1 MTPTVSLDVT
11 RLNEDLR
18 AFVASTG
25 RDLARAIRD
34 QARLLTRDL
43 IGGTPP
49 FGKHAF
55 RRSSNDLGAGESY
68 NEQRKIGEAAVR
80 RDVRRVFQPFAKYAA
95 YVGKKFNNP
104 KLEQYLLKL
113 GRQSDTDQI
122 QRIFKKWMWHP
133 KIKTTATRPDHIA
146 RRDRRGRVKRATN
159 TFILD
164 ERSRVNYEKKA
175 ITSVGKAKA
184 GWLEAA
190 KALGLG
196 GIPNWISRHNSPGLF
211 QDATAHFANPSVTIG
226 NLVEY
231 ASEMPIFVFQAA
243 LENRIR
249 SMRIE
254 ANKIMEANHR
264 KQLRRR

>member
-1 MTPTVSLDVT
+1 MTPTVSLDT
-11 RLNEDLR
+11 ARLNEDLR

-25 RDLARAIRD
+25 RDLGVAIRQ
-34 QARLLTRDL
+34 QAKLLTRDL

-80 RDVRRVFQPFAKYAA
+80 RDVRRVFQPFKEYAA
-95 YVGKKFNNP
+95 FIGKKFNNP
-104 KLEQYLLKL
+104 RLEQYLLKL
-113 GRQSDTDQI
+113 GRQSDTQQL

-133 KIKTTATRPDHIA
+133 KIKTTATRPDHVA

-164 ERSRVNYEKKA
+164 ERSRVNYEKTA
-175 ITSVGKAKA
+175 IASVGKAKA
-184 GWLEAA
+184 GWLQAA
-190 KALGLG
+190 IGLGVG
-196 GIPNWISRHNSPGLF
+196 GIPNWIRRHNSPGLY
-211 QDATAHFANPSVTIG
+211 QDATAHLVTPSVTIG
-226 NLVEY
+226 NLVNY
-231 ASEMPIFVFQAA
+231 ASEMPMEVFQAA
-243 LENRIR
+243 LENRRR
-249 SMRIE
+249 SMVIE

>member
-1 MTPTVSLDVT
+1 MTPTVSLDVA

-25 RDLARAIRD
+25 RDLAQAIRD

-55 RRSSNDLGAGESY
+55 RRSSNEFGAGESY

-80 RDVRRVFQPFAKYAA
+80 RDVRKVFQPFKQYAA
-95 YVGKKFNNP
+95 FIGKKFNNP

-113 GRQSDTDQI
+113 GRQSDTQ
-122 QRIFKKWMWHP
+122 QLERIFKKWMWHP
-133 KIKTTATRPDHIA
+133 KIKTTATRPDHIK

-164 ERSRVNYEKKA
+164 ERSRVNYEKQA
-175 ITSVGKAKA
+175 ISHVGKAKA
-184 GWLEAA
+184 GWVKAA
-190 KALGLG
+190 QALGLSS
-196 GIPNWISRHNSPGLF
+196 IPNWITRHSSPGLF
-211 QDATAHFANPSVTIG
+211 QDSTTDLTHPSVMIG
-226 NLVEY
+226 NLVDY
-231 ASEMPIFVFQAA
+231 ANAQSWEGFGFVF
-243 LENRIR
+243 ENRRR
-249 SMRIE
+249 SMVLQ
-254 ANKIMEANHR
+254 ASKIMEANHR
-264 KQLRRR
+264 KQSRRR

>member
-1 MTPTVSLDVT
+1 MTPTVSLDVA

-25 RDLARAIRD
+25 RDLAQAIRD

-55 RRSSNDLGAGESY
+55 RRSSNELGAGESY

-80 RDVRRVFQPFAKYAA
+80 RDVRRVFQPFNQYAA
-95 YVGKKFNNP
+95 FIGKKFNNP

-113 GRQSDTDQI
+113 GRQSDTQ
-122 QRIFKKWMWHP
+122 QLERIFKKWMWHP
-133 KIKTTATRPDHIA
+133 KIRTTATRPDHIK

-164 ERSRVNYEKKA
+164 ERSRVNYEKEVV
-175 ITSVGKAKA
+175 SHVGKAKA
-184 GWLEAA
+184 GWVQAA
-190 KALGLG
+190 LGLGLG
-196 GIPNWISRHNSPGLF
+196 GIPNWIRRHNSPGLF
-211 QDATAHFANPSVTIG
+211 QDATASLVTPSVTIG
-226 NLVEY
+226 NLVNY
-231 ASEMPIFVFQAA
+231 ATEMPMEVFQAA
-243 LENRIR
+243 LENRRR
-249 SMRIE
+249 SMVLQ